1 LLVASVLANSI
12 MADPKGTV
20 MDIKAIGMGLA
31 FALMWSSAF
40 TSARVIVEY
49 APPLSALALRFL
61 ISGLLGVLIAWLLGQ
76 SARLSRRQ
84 WLGVMIFGICQNAL
98 YLGLNFVAMQTIP
111 ASLAAIIASTMPLL
125 VALAGWLIFGNR
137 VRPLGIA
144 GLIAGVIGVVLI
156 MGARLQGGVDVYGLI
171 LCVIGVVSLTIATLA
186 VLGASSGGNVL
197 MIVGLQMLVGSVIL
211 WVPALTFEVWDVT
224 WNWQLVVAFV
234 YTTLVP
240 GLAATLVWF
249 LLVGRIGAVKASTF
263 HFLNPFLGVAIAAAL
278 LGEAIGVL
286 DVIGVAIIAGG
297 ILAVQLSKQ

>member
-1 LLVASVLANSI
+1 
-12 MADPKGTV
+12 
-20 MDIKAIGMGLA
+20 MDIKAIFMGLA

-61 ISGLLGVLIAWLLGQ
+61 ISGLIGVGIAWLLGQ
-76 SARLSRRQ
+76 SARLTRKQ
-84 WLGVMIFGICQNAL
+84 WLGVVIFGVCQNAL

-125 VALAGWLIFGNR
+125 VALAGWVVFGQQ
-137 VRPLGIA
+137 VRPLVIM
-144 GLIAGVIGVVLI
+144 GLIAGVVGVALI
-156 MGARLQGGVDVYGLI
+156 MGARLQGGVDIYGLI

-197 MIVGLQMLVGSVIL
+197 MIVGLQMLVGSALL
-211 WVPALTFEVWDVT
+211 WVPALTLEVWAVT

-278 LGEAIGVL
+278 LGEAIDVL
-286 DVIGVAIIAGG
+286 DVIGVAIIAVG
-297 ILAVQLSKQ
+297 ILAVQLSKHPTPK